1 MADGTRTHDNGNHNP
16 GLYQLSYS
24 HRESQ
29 RLYER
34 AAHALPS
41 APVREPY
48 QRGSLADASCAS
60 ADSLTVTLKRDFSAA

>member
-24 HRESQ
+24 HRGTEP
-29 RLYER
+29 LYER
-34 AAHALPS
+34 AAHAPS
-41 APVREPY
+41 FETTREAR

-60 ADSLTVTLKRDFSAA
+60 ADSLTLTLKRDFSAA